1 MSAST
6 YALFQLIT
14 YGNEMSD
21 SLMGMFEFSVLFFLF
36 WYEFL
41 FLFFIII

>member
-21 SLMGMFEFSVLFFLF
+21 SLMGMFEFSVLFFF
-36 WYEFL
+36 FGSGMNIYFYFL
-41 FLFFIII
+41 